1 MEELKVSVARLEQ
14 QNKEQDRRIKN
25 LEHSTEALSEL
36 TFITRDLV
44 DAVKNMTEVQKAHSE
59 RLELLE
65 RAPGDKLVSIK
76 NTFVIAIVSAIAGGI
91 ATAFIQAI

>member
-1 MEELKVSVARLEQ
+1 MEELQVAVAKLQQ
-14 QNKEQDRRIKN
+14 QNKEQDRRLKN
-25 LEHSTEALSEL
+25 LEHSTETLSEL

-76 NTFVIAIVSAIAGGI
+76 NTFVVAIVSAIAGAI
-91 ATAFIQAI
+91 ITAIVQAI